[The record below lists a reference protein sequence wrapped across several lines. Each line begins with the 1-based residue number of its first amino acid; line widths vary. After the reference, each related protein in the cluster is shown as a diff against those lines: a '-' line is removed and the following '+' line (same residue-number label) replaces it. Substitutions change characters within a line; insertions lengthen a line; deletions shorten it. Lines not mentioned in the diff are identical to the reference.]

1 MSKIKEITSDI
12 ANEIIETAVRKLEG
26 YPVVNEYRGLFITE
40 ENDKFVAIDNMD
52 GDAWTEDFDT
62 REEAENWLLGID

>member
-26 YPVVNEYRGLFITE
+26 YPVANEHIGLFIVE
-40 ENDKFVAIDNMD
+40 ENGKFVAIDNIG
-52 GDAWTEDFDT
+52 GDAWTEEFDT
-62 REEAENWLLGID
+62 REEAEKYLLGID

>member
-26 YPVVNEYRGLFITE
+26 YPV
-40 ENDKFVAIDNMD
+40 AIRIRCLKHGN
-52 GDAWTEDFDT
+52 
-62 REEAENWLLGID
+62 